1 MYSRGRNYTVNDY
14 QQLFNDIGFP
24 DGYRMRKDTEKLTS
38 VTLWFVFVMMIKH
51 IVVIFFVQLYY
62 ITIVKD
68 EMLKSYRQK
77 SAVV

>member
-1 MYSRGRNYTVNDY
+1 
-14 QQLFNDIGFP
+14 
-24 DGYRMRKDTEKLTS
+24 
-38 VTLWFVFVMMIKH
+38 MMIKH